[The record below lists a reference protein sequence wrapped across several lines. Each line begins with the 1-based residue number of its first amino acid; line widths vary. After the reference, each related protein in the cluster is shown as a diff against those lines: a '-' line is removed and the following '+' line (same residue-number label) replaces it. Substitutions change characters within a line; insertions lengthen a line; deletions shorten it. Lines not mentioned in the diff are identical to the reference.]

1 MDIRVV
7 EFFSSAAIVCAVVGL
22 VLNWVPLVRSFKGA
36 DTPEHGPLL
45 GILLWA
51 TLVPISCY
59 WWVVGLPQMPVH
71 VGGILLSTLMLG
83 LCMVM
88 VTIIGWR
95 ESKAKL
101 IQRWLP
107 AGALDDPAQRVKSWA
122 AFGVLMVASW
132 ALMGNMD
139 RALKLQ

>member
-1 MDIRVV
+1 MDNRVI
-7 EFFSSAAIVCAVVGL
+7 EFFSSAAAVCAVVGL
-22 VLNWVPLVRSFKGA
+22 VLNWVPLVRSFKNN
-36 DTPEHGPLL
+36 DTPEHGPLV

-71 VGGILLSTLMLG
+71 VGGVLVSTLLLMI
-83 LCMVM
+83 CMAM

-101 IQRWLP
+101 IQRRLP
-107 AGALDDPAQRVKSWA
+107 AGALDDPVQRVKSWA
-122 AFGVLMVASW
+122 AFGALILAGWV
-132 ALMGNMD
+132 LMGNMN
-139 RALKLQ
+139 RLVHGA